1 MKVKQYGKRKK
12 EPHCPKSVD
21 TLSSKS
27 SSASAVHSHSPA
39 ASTNTTNPS
48 TNSCSSSSRSGSLAS
63 SDIPTTPRVTAPFAQ
78 SHLLLSDEETQPQ
91 LLHTSNT
98 TVGTEST
105 NSSATGPSALV
116 NPVAVDSA
124 TNTTTNTTSSFQP
137 TSKTA
142 SPPKKHHH
150 SIHQSPK
157 HSCQASQ
164 PSTIP
169 SKLKVTFNLAINK
182 VAQFKATDRPDTLA
196 DLFKK
201 HCGIKVTG
209 LSVPASLTLQAPRKS
224 ALSRRSLV
232 VHPSCAIV
240 ENKEMISHDIGVE
253 EAAAE
258 KSVPL
263 ECLFGDESV
272 QEECSEAL
280 VSSTPTTDTT
290 TTTTTTTAT
299 TSTTATT
306 KKAKKRNAK
315 RKKHQQRAAQGA
327 SIDSNSEPEKDAGAV
342 LKKHASSPLTDEA
355 TGDSISEQEI
365 VEIAKRMSTL
375 TKESMQEE
383 FKKLFTLY
391 NFSTHDKKAEVTGRV
406 MRSMKTKAIYNPA
419 VDVCKEVIPGEKQN
433 VTLVPAASSG
443 KNLHAP
449 LGHLIPE
456 LSSLTPSAYPNS
468 SALSSFSVQ
477 IPEVQMLSGEE
488 QLYRRDSKL
497 DVESKATLSET
508 SKSIIPLSISSPRI
522 ELYQTYDTLCYEL
535 YIKGL
540 THADIRLD
548 LSYEQPIVLFPLRKT
563 AFKIIHDSRFEKER
577 YNLTVGIKVSITLY
591 KTDSR
596 VSYPSICSLEPIEIP
611 CKLLSSPNL
620 NGIDV
625 PMVGAALSD
634 TTVGDFIDDKSDKV
648 TNSSQS
654 THLGAF
660 EQEAKVQP
668 HIRPL
673 RVRGLSEPLAPPSF
687 FEPLHHS
694 MLGIDMADSQSAP
707 GAMDTF
713 VQRQDLNFTRQNVP
727 SLCGLLNEG
736 VDCFLNTI
744 IQCLASIPEFS
755 AYFIEKEYLPHL
767 NQDNPM
773 SNSGGS
779 MANAFADLLCNLATR
794 SAPFVPKELKIA
806 LEKFWPCYDPYT
818 QQDAQEF
825 LNYILDAVHE
835 DVNKITKKPYIELP
849 DYDDSAPP
857 EKVASEYWD
866 AHAKRNDSIIVDK
879 FQGQYKSKITC
890 KVCGQTSVK
899 FDPFM
904 NLTMEIP
911 QIKVDFSLYL
921 SEAGKPLRLVR
932 FSMYPTSALADVR
945 DMVSDIYDLEQR
957 MLEFG
962 ILRDRFE
969 IDRFGCPSGTVQ
981 DYLPFAG
988 ESPRLILFSSIPDSR
1003 YICISQL
1010 AQCASTPFPC
1020 DRDSYSS
1027 ATDSEDDYTYYE
1039 QRFGWPIVISVPD
1052 KKYSCDSLYDTIFE
1066 KLIDAGL
1073 ILDTA
1078 LEKMSLC
1085 NEKVFQVCTDI
1096 NVDLDESTMFCLPDE
1111 LMSMSLI
1118 WTGTDVRDDYLKL
1131 DVLGQLLRGHYDPPS
1146 PHSVTLNECIEEHL
1160 REEEIDEWYC
1170 GRCKEHTHGL
1180 KKLDLWKLPEI
1191 LIVHLK
1197 RFVLHPR
1204 LQIWT
1209 KLESVVDFP
1218 LDQFQIGK
1226 FSVCKNEEF
1235 KSYELFSVSN
1245 HIGGT
1250 ERGHY
1255 TAFCKRMGKWYQ
1267 FDDEVVEAVED
1278 HRVSSKWGY
1287 VLFFRLKQDDLSSS
1301 SSSLESVLTD
1311 TEESSDVP
1319 ITSWP
1324 PEDD

>member
-548 LSYEQPIVLFPLRKT
+548 LSYEQ
-563 AFKIIHDSRFEKER
+563 
-577 YNLTVGIKVSITLY
+577 
-591 KTDSR
+591 TDSR

-634 TTVGDFIDDKSDKV
+634 TTVGDLIDDKSDK
-648 TNSSQS
+648 
-654 THLGAF
+654 
-660 EQEAKVQP
+660 
-668 HIRPL
+668 
-673 RVRGLSEPLAPPSF
+673 
-687 FEPLHHS
+687 
-694 MLGIDMADSQSAP
+694 
-707 GAMDTF
+707 
-713 VQRQDLNFTRQNVP
+713 
-727 SLCGLLNEG
+727 
-736 VDCFLNTI
+736 DCFLNTI

-849 DYDDSAPP
+849 DYDDSVPP

-911 QIKVDFSLYL
+911 QIK
-921 SEAGKPLRLVR
+921 VR